1 MRRQRDKNGK
11 KVPLKTELMTH
22 LDTMVVPVMSLE
34 HSVDKFSN
42 NPELEDQH
50 RKSDFY
56 KKVRDS
62 IAEQGLQNPI
72 IVRTKKT
79 KEGKWKIAIGNNRY
93 LACKELGI
101 TDVPVHIGD
110 YNRAELLD
118 IKRFFKPTTVDQK

>member
-1 MRRQRDKNGK
+1 MKRKRDKNGK
-11 KVPLKTELMTH
+11 RIPLKTESMTH
-22 LDTMVVPVMSLE
+22 LDTIMVQVSSLE

-42 NPELEDQH
+42 NPKLEDQH

-56 KKVRDS
+56 KQVRDS
-62 IAEQGLQNPI
+62 IKEQGLRNPI

-93 LACKELGI
+93 LACKELNI
-101 TDVPVHIGD
+101 LEVPIHIGD

-118 IKRFFKPTTVDQK
+118 IKRFFKPTTVD